1 MTYRFAPA
9 ALALLACC
17 LSACKQAA
25 PPATPSAVRV
35 TVNATDYAFDL
46 PDTID
51 AGLVTMTMVNQGKE
65 PHQTAL
71 VRIDSGKTMRDIQGA
86 MSAEGAPPAWMAFVG
101 GPNTILPGDSSTAV
115 QVLTSGSYLLLCFLP
130 APDGTMHLM
139 KGMLKTITVR
149 PAAAPAVEPTADVV
163 LTMKDYGFDLSTP
176 LTAGTRMIRVE
187 NAGPQLHEVM
197 LFRLAPGKT
206 LRDFQ
211 GWAMAGMKGTP
222 PALPAGGIV
231 GLDQG
236 KHASFPVTLAP
247 GKYILGCFVPD
258 AKDGKP
264 HAMHGM
270 VQTVTVS

>member
-86 MSAEGAPPAWMAFVG
+86 MSAE
-101 GPNTILPGDSSTAV
+101 DSSTAV